1 MSRTGWAF
9 VIGLVALLAGVAA
22 AAVAPPL
29 GIALIVVG
37 SALFAGLAILAYHR
51 RARPLAPYASLRKAR
66 LAEAAPREGR
76 ARTQPGDVSG
86 AFIVGILLVVG
97 GVALRAGSSSTLG
110 DSLLLLGGLT
120 VLGTGGVMLV
130 SAARTRTEHTPKR

>member
-1 MSRTGWAF
+1 MARTGWAF
-9 VIGLVALLAGVAA
+9 VIGLVALLAGVVAA
-22 AAVAPPL
+22 AGAPAL
-29 GIALIVVG
+29 GMVLIIVG
-37 SALFAGLAILAYHR
+37 SAPFAALAILVYHR

-66 LAEAAPREGR
+66 LAEGTPREGR

-86 AFIVGILLVVG
+86 AFVVGILLVVG
-97 GVALRAGSSSTLG
+97 GVAVRTGSSSSLG

-130 SAARTRTEHTPKR
+130 SAARARTEHTPKR